1 MSGKKKVEIA
11 RNAKDLKAL
20 VDKICTSGQPTLDPG
35 LIKAVKKTCKADE
48 DAVLPE
54 LFSLLMTYMK
64 RQHSEVRLSAL
75 QVMAEIFERSHK
87 FRLMVMEELQDVLAL
102 ILETDPMSRPL
113 PPPKAAKQLLN
124 NLAIT
129 KVDEWVK
136 SFGSS
141 YPKLHHAYN
150 FLR

>member
-1 MSGKKKVEIA
+1 MSAKKAEPPA
-11 RNAKDLKAL
+11 RNGRDLKAL
-20 VDKICTSGQPTLDPG
+20 VDKICTSGQPTLEPG

-54 LFSLLMTYMK
+54 LFSLLMTHLK
-64 RQHSEVRLSAL
+64 RNHSEVRLSAL
-75 QVMAEIFERSHK
+75 QVLAEIFERSHK
-87 FRLMVMEELQDVLAL
+87 FRLMVMEELQEVLAL
-102 ILETDPMSRPL
+102 VLETDPMSRPL

-124 NLAIT
+124 SLAIA

-136 SFGSS
+136 TFGGS